1 MKKFLSYSEAD
12 FIKKYRQL
20 DADGKNLIVA
30 ILDARIEQLN
40 LKSKNTA

>member
-1 MKKFLSYSEAD
+1 MINYLSKSEED
-12 FIKKYRQL
+12 FMKKYRQL
-20 DADGKNLIVA
+20 DTDGKNLIVA